1 MNQGWVSY
9 LPSFLKRRVEGRQE
23 LQKVLGNTG
32 WLFADRLLRMGVG
45 LVVGVW
51 IARYLGPSQ
60 YGVLSYAASLVAVY
74 SAIAILGLEG
84 IVIREVVRSPDR
96 EPEILGTVF
105 ALRLLAGTVAYL
117 LTVATVFLLRPD
129 DPVAH
134 LLVGVMAWVLI
145 FGAFDTIDLWFQSK
159 VLSKYVVYAK
169 NAAFILASALRIA
182 LVLAEAPLWAFAA
195 ANAIEIGLGAAGLIY
210 VYRANNQHMTR
221 WRPTWDRARNLL
233 AASWPLVLSGI
244 VFMVYLRID
253 QVMLGQMTDSHEL
266 GTYASAVKLAEI
278 WFFIP
283 TAIVSSVF
291 PNIVKA
297 REHDEQEFYGRL
309 QKLYNLLAFLGY
321 AIAIPTTFLA
331 GIIIHLLYGEAYQAA
346 APMLVLLIWS
356 DVFANLAVARNAF
369 LMAMNWTRVLLVMVV
384 AGASVNIALNF
395 ILIPRYGGVGAAAA
409 SLISYW
415 VAAHGSCYAYRP
427 LRRTANMLTRALM
440 CPRFW

>member
-182 LVLAEAPLWAFAA
+182 LILAEAPLWAFAA

-210 VYRANNQHMTR
+210 VYRANNQHMAR
-221 WRPTWDRARNLL
+221 WRPTWDRARNLM

-266 GTYASAVKLAEI
+266 GIYASAVKIAEI

-297 REHDEQEFYGRL
+297 RENDEEEFYGRL

-331 GIIIHLLYGEAYQAA
+331 GIVVFLFYGEAYQAA

-356 DVFANLAVARNAF
+356 DVFANLAVARNAY
-369 LMAMNWTRVLLVMVV
+369 LMAMNWTRVLLMMVL
-384 AGASVNIALNF
+384 AGSLVNIALNF

-409 SLISYW
+409 SLVSYW

-427 LRRTANMLTRALM
+427 LRKTANMLTRALM